1 MILIRSDSNLTSKQT
16 PKLDVFGKTLTCTY
30 YKSGERTVLA
40 TSQSLVVDSY
50 KGHRAYASIIITCPN
65 APPNQTPN
73 HQWDRISLDLLPV
86 QEGDSRDN
94 NGSLDRS
101 RPGSQFSSPNLDA
114 SITYSSTTTGA
125 FPVCHLPAY
134 TTQAKK
140 HKLSICTTI
149 NAVDNTAELIEWIE
163 FHLMRGVDH
172 IFLYNTALIP
182 RVQLLVNATLSGY
195 VEKGLITIVPWF
207 YENCVKGM
215 ASGRS
220 IEIILDDFPAWSS
233 RYVKDNPDQKANST
247 SFLPPKPIAQTAA
260 LGSCYS
266 RFRHTS
272 EYIMHIDV
280 DEFVLSRETSLP
292 MFAEKLF
299 KKSPHS
305 VALSIAPVM
314 MVDCNST
321 ARGGDG
327 LSQTDRKLL
336 IQRLSR
342 VAQAKDNLTATGA
355 PSRPI
360 QSRSIVLPRLGTWQ
374 YAFAGYSFEPKLIMR
389 TDSVDNFFIHYISQV
404 NPQKKGQR
412 PLSVDP
418 QKAAVFHFKEYKSFL
433 YSGFLDLN
441 TSRYGRH
448 PEFYDGE
455 GEEKAR
461 RRQAIGYRSAAER
474 LYEINTKMCDQLCT
488 FTSLESRGPSS
499 GDGTRGAADRFTDHG
514 LTSGD
519 YSELSGRIER
529 SLAEIKAH
537 RGRLQS
543 IGISHGL
550 AQEQHDLREDISAL
564 LDHREEQWLKKAQL
578 DIISANFVF
587 SAVPKVRAF
596 IPMEIR
602 LMPKK
607 DADGKLIGRGAKKT
621 KSRGAKKAM
630 P

>member
-1 MILIRSDSNLTSKQT
+1 MTHDVTSKIFLTLLMLTSMSVAELTQPLFVVLSQLIIIFGETTNQEAFCHNSGKSIFPLHQPEATKLPWVWEAVYDSVKSEVRIMAINMNGCHFDTGKWELLVHTFPQYASELGGGAYENVLVKSNLTSKQT

-360 QSRSIVLPRLGTWQ
+360 QSRFYLLH
-374 YAFAGYSFEPKLIMR
+374 
-389 TDSVDNFFIHYISQV
+389 NF
-404 NPQKKGQR
+404 P
-412 PLSVDP
+412 
-418 QKAAVFHFKEYKSFL
+418 
-433 YSGFLDLN
+433 
-441 TSRYGRH
+441 
-448 PEFYDGE
+448 
-455 GEEKAR
+455 
-461 RRQAIGYRSAAER
+461 
-474 LYEINTKMCDQLCT
+474 
-488 FTSLESRGPSS
+488 
-499 GDGTRGAADRFTDHG
+499 
-514 LTSGD
+514 
-519 YSELSGRIER
+519 
-529 SLAEIKAH
+529 
-537 RGRLQS
+537 
-543 IGISHGL
+543 
-550 AQEQHDLREDISAL
+550 
-564 LDHREEQWLKKAQL
+564 
-578 DIISANFVF
+578 
-587 SAVPKVRAF
+587 
-596 IPMEIR
+596 
-602 LMPKK
+602 
-607 DADGKLIGRGAKKT
+607 
-621 KSRGAKKAM
+621 
-630 P
+630 